1 MSAPVRIVV
10 ADDHN
15 LFRAG
20 LIELLE
26 SVKEF
31 TVLAD
36 VASGPAAI
44 TAAGDLKPDI
54 LILDIEMPGPGPIA
68 VMEAVSE
75 VSAETKVVVL
85 TMHDDPVLVRSLFEA
100 GAAAY
105 LVKSAGRNELMAAVN
120 SAARAEGSILLAV
133 SRATA
138 IGLGRGPQH
147 TGGDLL
153 SQREFEVVSLV
164 EKADRRPCAA
174 DRDLLSQRE
183 FEVVSLVA
191 EAKTN
196 REIARKLFISEA
208 TVKRHLANV
217 YNKLG
222 ASSRMEAVHLAVAR
236 GILADDAAPGRPKRR

>member
-164 EKADRRPCAA
+164 
-174 DRDLLSQRE
+174 
-183 FEVVSLVA
+183 A